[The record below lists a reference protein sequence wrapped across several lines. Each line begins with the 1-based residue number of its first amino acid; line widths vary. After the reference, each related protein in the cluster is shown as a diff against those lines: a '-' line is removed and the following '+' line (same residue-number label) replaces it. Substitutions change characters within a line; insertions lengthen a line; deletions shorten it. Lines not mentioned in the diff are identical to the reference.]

1 MPVRLFIELTKGW
14 ATRLLRQTHTVGSPS
29 GIWYSPYYVVVPLLS
44 PRHLAPRIDH
54 SRLLHEV

>member
-1 MPVRLFIELTKGW
+1 MAGRLLLELTEGW

-29 GIWYSPYYVVVPLLS
+29 GIWYSPYYVVVPLLT

-54 SRLLHEV
+54 SRLLREV